1 MKLKSTEQNSRGIS
15 MPGHVDHLDH
25 LDVRILEGLAEHGP
39 RNMMKLARE
48 LNTPRGTVITRI
60 NRMSSSFYL
69 TLLTTV
75 YHTNLGLKK
84 AVVFAK
90 AVAGREDLL
99 FQCLKVN
106 KFYIYLSR
114 CFGLFEGC
122 VGVYVIPVDHT
133 AEFEGFLSE
142 MEKLGITQNIKLF
155 WSTCFHTVNRTRKWF
170 DDDKETWVFPWE
182 EWLGEVSSSGS
193 ELPYTLR
200 DPESFPLRAD
210 ETDLF
215 MIGELEKDATVT
227 LASIARKLGTTLQ
240 NIRYHYETHVVR
252 RRLIETYQI
261 AITFNSATSEMLFF
275 VFKFSGS
282 EKMGK
287 FARSLLDK
295 PFVTILGK
303 ILNENALISQVYL
316 PRNEF
321 RNFVDALSKL
331 VRMNLLENYEYVQQ
345 DLRPGKWS
353 RETIPYQLFK
363 NGSWTYNHSQHLRAL
378 RGQVSHIQQNTVS
391 LESTDE
397 PVFST

>member
-1 MKLKSTEQNSRGIS
+1 
-15 MPGHVDHLDH
+15 MPVHLDPI
-25 LDVRILEGLAEHGP
+25 DVRILEGLAESGP

-48 LNTPRGTVITRI
+48 LDIPRGTIITRI

-69 TLLTTV
+69 TLLTTI

-99 FQCLKVN
+99 FDCLKVN

-122 VGVYVIPVDHT
+122 VGVYVIPVEHT
-133 AEFEGFLSE
+133 AEFEGFLTE
-142 MEKLGITQNIKLF
+142 VEKLGITENIKLF
-155 WSTCFHTVNRTRKWF
+155 WSTCFHTVNRSRKWF
-170 DDDKETWVFPWE
+170 DYDEGRWVFPWE
-182 EWLGEVSSSGS
+182 EWLEEVSSSGS

-200 DPESFPLRAD
+200 DPESFPLKAD

-215 MIGELEKDATVT
+215 IIKELEKDATVS

-252 RRLIETYQI
+252 HGLVETYQV
-261 AITFNSATSEMLFF
+261 AIFTFDRASSDMLFF
-275 VFKFSGS
+275 VFKFSNS

-303 ILNENALISQVYL
+303 ILNQNALVSQVYL

-345 DLRPGKWS
+345 DLRSGKWS
-353 RETIPYQLFK
+353 RETIPFEFFK
-363 NGSWTYNHSQHLRAL
+363 NGSWMYKHSQHVQAL
-378 RGQVSHIQQNTVS
+378 HHLTSNAKQSMVS
-391 LESTDE
+391 LESTQE
-397 PVFST
+397 PECSQSETDF

>member
-1 MKLKSTEQNSRGIS
+1 
-15 MPGHVDHLDH
+15 MPVQLDS
-25 LDVRILEGLAEHGP
+25 LDVRILEGLAESGP

-48 LNTPRGTVITRI
+48 LDIPRGTIITRI

-69 TLLTTV
+69 TLLTTI

-99 FQCLKVN
+99 FDCLRVN

-122 VGVYVIPVDHT
+122 VGVYVIPVEHT
-133 AEFEGFLSE
+133 AEFEGFLTE
-142 MEKLGITQNIKLF
+142 VEKLGITENIKLF
-155 WSTCFHTVNRTRKWF
+155 WSTCFHTVNRSRKWF
-170 DDDKETWVFPWE
+170 DYDEGRWVFPWE
-182 EWLGEVSSSGS
+182 EWLEEVSSSGS

-200 DPESFPLRAD
+200 DPESFPLKAD
-210 ETDLF
+210 ETDMF
-215 MIGELEKDATVT
+215 IIGELEKDATVS
-227 LASIARKLGTTLQ
+227 LASIARRLGTTLQ

-252 RRLIETYQI
+252 HGLVETYQV
-261 AITFNSATSEMLFF
+261 AIFTFDRASSDMLFF
-275 VFKFSGS
+275 VFKFSNS

-303 ILNENALISQVYL
+303 ILNENALVSQVYL

-345 DLRPGKWS
+345 DLRSGKWS
-353 RETIPYQLFK
+353 RETIPYQFFK
-363 NGSWTYNHSQHLRAL
+363 NGSWMYNHAQHVQALHHLTSNAKQNIVSFESAQKPECSQGEL
-378 RGQVSHIQQNTVS
+378 G
-391 LESTDE
+391 
-397 PVFST
+397 F

>member
-1 MKLKSTEQNSRGIS
+1 
-15 MPGHVDHLDH
+15 MPVQLDS
-25 LDVRILEGLAEHGP
+25 LDVRILEGLAESGP

-48 LNTPRGTVITRI
+48 LDIPRGTIITRI

-69 TLLTTV
+69 KLLTTI

-99 FQCLKVN
+99 FDCLKVN

-122 VGVYVIPVDHT
+122 VGVYVIPVEHT
-133 AEFEGFLSE
+133 AEFEGFLTE
-142 MEKLGITQNIKLF
+142 VEKLGMTENIKLF
-155 WSTCFHTVNRTRKWF
+155 WSTCFHTVNRSRKWF
-170 DDDKETWVFPWE
+170 DYDEGRWVFPWE
-182 EWLGEVSSSGS
+182 EWLEEVSSSGS

-200 DPESFPLRAD
+200 DPESFPLKAD

-215 MIGELEKDATVT
+215 IIKELEKDATVS
-227 LASIARKLGTTLQ
+227 LASVARKLGTTLQ

-252 RRLIETYQI
+252 HGLVETYQV
-261 AITFNSATSEMLFF
+261 ALFTFDRASSDMLFF
-275 VFKFSGS
+275 VFKFSNS

-287 FARSLLDK
+287 FAQSLLDK

-303 ILNENALISQVYL
+303 ILNENALVSQVYL

-345 DLRPGKWS
+345 DLRSGKWS
-353 RETIPYQLFK
+353 RETIPFELFK
-363 NGSWTYNHSQHLRAL
+363 NGSWMYKHSQHVQAL
-378 RGQVSHIQQNTVS
+378 HHLTAHAKQNIFS
-391 LESTDE
+391 LESTQKPECSQGELD
-397 PVFST
+397 F

>member
-1 MKLKSTEQNSRGIS
+1 
-15 MPGHVDHLDH
+15 MPVHLDPI
-25 LDVRILEGLAEHGP
+25 DVRILEGLAERGP

-48 LNTPRGTVITRI
+48 LNIPRGTIITRI
-60 NRMSSSFYL
+60 SRMSSFFYL
-69 TLLTTV
+69 TLVTTI

-99 FQCLKVN
+99 FDCLKTN
-106 KFYIYLSR
+106 KFYIYLGR

-122 VGVYVIPVDHT
+122 VGVYIIPVEHT
-133 AEFEGFLSE
+133 AEFEGFLAE
-142 MEKLGITQNIKLF
+142 VEKLGITQDIKLF

-170 DDDKETWVFPWE
+170 DDYKETWVFPWE
-182 EWLGEVSSSGS
+182 EWLDEVSSSGS

-200 DPESFPLRAD
+200 DPESFPLKAD
-210 ETDLF
+210 ETDMF
-215 MIGELEKDATVT
+215 IIGELEKDATVS

-240 NIRYHYETHVVR
+240 NIRYHYETHIVR
-252 RRLIETYQI
+252 HGLIETFQM
-261 AITFNSATSEMLFF
+261 AIMHFDIATSDMLFF
-275 VFKFSGS
+275 VFKFSNS

-331 VRMNLLENYEYVQQ
+331 VRMNLLENYEYVLQ
-345 DLRPGKWS
+345 DLRSGKWS

-363 NGSWTYNHSQHLRAL
+363 NGGWMYNHSQHVQAL
-378 RGQVSHIQQNTVS
+378 RYQASHVKRNVIS
-391 LESTDE
+391 FESADKRA
-397 PVFST
+397 PSIS